1 MRELEGKTIREQMR
15 ASKVQRQKQKPYL
28 IIGIYRRLCLVPLRL
43 RDM

>member
-1 MRELEGKTIREQMR
+1 MRELEGKKTIRRQMR

-28 IIGIYRRLCLVPLRL
+28 IIGIGRLCLVPLRL